1 MQIDSKA
8 LKPVFKRER
17 WPLVFFFNEMHFTL
31 VYEGKSK
38 MAVVLSFRSLM
49 RCKISWYM
57 KGFNEMRMCVFV
69 LNCIM
74 FIFYLE

>member
-1 MQIDSKA
+1 M
-8 LKPVFKRER
+8 
-17 WPLVFFFNEMHFTL
+17 
-31 VYEGKSK
+31 YEGKSK

-57 KGFNEMRMCVFV
+57 RGFNEMRMCVCLF